1 MKCGLPN
8 SHDGVAGQMMYK
20 VSQVAEKL
28 SVSESIVYALIESG
42 RLACHRIGVGRGTI
56 RVSPADL
63 DAYLVSC
70 RVQESEG
77 PRPAPRPRLK
87 HIKI

>member
-1 MKCGLPN
+1 
-8 SHDGVAGQMMYK
+8 MMHK
-20 VSQVAEKL
+20 VNQVAEKL
-28 SVSESIVYALIESG
+28 NVSESIVYALIDAG

-56 RVSPADL
+56 RVSTEDL
-63 DAYLVSC
+63 DAYLASC
-70 RVQESEG
+70 RVEKGEE

>member
-1 MKCGLPN
+1 
-8 SHDGVAGQMMYK
+8 MMLK

-28 SVSESIVYALIESG
+28 NVSESIVYALIDSG

-56 RVSPADL
+56 RVSTEDL
-63 DAYLVSC
+63 DAYLASC
-70 RVQESEG
+70 RVANGGE
-77 PRPAPRPRLK
+77 PRSAPRPRLK

>member
-1 MKCGLPN
+1 
-8 SHDGVAGQMMYK
+8 MMYK
-20 VSQVAEKL
+20 VSQVAERL
-28 SVSESIVYALIESG
+28 SVSESIVYALIDAG

-56 RVSPADL
+56 RVSTEDL
-63 DAYLVSC
+63 DAYLASC
-70 RVQESEG
+70 RVEKGEE